1 MTHELDRLSDDVLT
15 AALEAVQRR
24 GHTIEQQLEQLLADR
39 DAARREAELLE
50 ELLVVR
56 RGEGVDGSAT
66 IAASEAPSLER
77 PRRAGSRRPHP
88 AVTAAVTELEQAG
101 RPLHISELMRLVQAQ
116 GVRIPGS
123 GQQANL
129 IAHLTRSPQIVRPSR
144 GMYGLAG
151 WGLEE
156 KTRLQPARRR
166 RVRGRSKSES
176 RRKE

>member
-15 AALEAVQRR
+15 AALEAARR
-24 GHTIEQQLEQLLADR
+24 RSHEIDQQLEQLLADR

-50 ELLVVR
+50 ELLTVR
-56 RGEGVDGSAT
+56 RSEGMDRSSPT
-66 IAASEAPSLER
+66 AASEALSVER
-77 PRRAGSRRPHP
+77 SRRAGTRRPHP
-88 AVTAAVTELEQAG
+88 AVAAAVTELERAG

-144 GMYGLAG
+144 GMYGLAD
-151 WGLEE
+151 WGLEVE
-156 KTRLQPARRR
+156 TRLKPARRR
-166 RVRGRSKSES
+166 RLRGRSKSDTKGRE
-176 RRKE
+176 